1 MSTLQPLI
9 PAPGD
14 KRTELVKVFQRWL
27 NEQGAK
33 LTVDGKYGPA
43 TTKAAQTFGLPVP
56 RRVPPLCV
64 WTSREWSW
72 WDTKDGAAK
81 EVEELYLKTG
91 FRPARLGLF
100 LNSYADG
107 ATFKPFGSAAQ
118 LKGVISELKAAG
130 VGVDLTAWIW
140 PSTKYL
146 DGLLAYVL
154 PMLKA
159 FPDVKLDL
167 DTEMAWASGGR
178 GAAGERAHVV
188 GRLYDAVPPK
198 RVSIN
203 DYAYLQGVTEQL
215 LVCGVQLRPQAYSV
229 GESNGLKAAP
239 DNILWPGE
247 TQSVAMTEKNWGE
260 FSEGRRL
267 GVGLAA
273 YDPIDGMPKKT
284 QITEQVA
291 AALWFEPE
299 QLWFWQMKSIDL
311 NYGRALAALQGV

>member
-43 TTKAAQTFGLPVP
+43 TTKAAQTLGLPVP

-140 PSTKYL
+140 PSTRYL

>member
-43 TTKAAQTFGLPVP
+43 TTKAVQTFGLPSP

-81 EVEELYLKTG
+81 EVEELYFKTG

-107 ATFKPFGSAAQ
+107 ATFKPFGTAVQ
-118 LKGVISELKAAG
+118 LKAVISELKAAG

-154 PMLKA
+154 PILKA

-229 GESNGLKAAP
+229 GESNGLKASP

-260 FSEGRRL
+260 FAADRRL

-311 NYGRALAALQGV
+311 NYGRALAALQGA

>member
-43 TTKAAQTFGLPVP
+43 TTKAVELYGLPAP
-56 RRVPPLCV
+56 RRVPPLCA

-72 WDTKDGAAK
+72 WDTKDGVAK

-107 ATFKPFGSAAQ
+107 PVFKPFGSAAQ

-260 FSEGRRL
+260 FAAGRRL

-311 NYGRALAALQGV
+311 NYGRALAALQGA

>member
-43 TTKAAQTFGLPVP
+43 TSKAVELYGLPVP
-56 RRVPPLCV
+56 RRVPPLCA

-72 WDTKDGAAK
+72 WNTKDGAAK
-81 EVEELYLKTG
+81 EVEDLYLKTG
-91 FRPARLGLF
+91 FRPERLGLF

-229 GESNGLKAAP
+229 GESNGMKAAP

-260 FSEGRRL
+260 FAAGRRL

-311 NYGRALAALQGV
+311 NYGRALAALQGA

>member
-1 MSTLQPLI
+1 MSVLQPLV
-9 PAPGD
+9 PAYGD

-33 LTVDGKYGPA
+33 LVVDGKYGPG
-43 TTKAAQTFGLPVP
+43 TKAAVELYGYPQP
-56 RRVPPLCV
+56 RRVPPLCA

-72 WDTKDGAAK
+72 WDTKDGTAK
-81 EVEELYLKTG
+81 EVEDLYQRTG

-100 LNSYADG
+100 LNSHGDG
-107 ATFKPFGSAAQ
+107 PVFKPFGTAAQ

-140 PSTKYL
+140 PSVKYL

-154 PMLKA
+154 PILKA
-159 FPDVKLDL
+159 NPDVKLDL

-178 GAAGERAHVV
+178 KAAAERAQVV
-188 GRLYDAVPPK
+188 GKLYEAVDPK

-203 DYAYLQGVTEQL
+203 DYAFLQGVTEQL

-229 GESNGLKAAP
+229 GESNGLKASP

-247 TQSVAMTEKNWGE
+247 TQSVAMSDKNWGE
-260 FSEGRRL
+260 FAEGRRL

-291 AALWFEPE
+291 AALWFEPQE
-299 QLWFWQMKSIDL
+299 LWFWQMKSIDV
-311 NYGRALAALQGV
+311 NYGRALAALQGA

>member
-43 TTKAAQTFGLPVP
+43 TSKAVELYGLPAP

-81 EVEELYLKTG
+81 EVEDLYLKTG

-107 ATFKPFGSAAQ
+107 ATFKPFGSAVQ
-118 LKGVISELKAAG
+118 LKAVISELKAAG

-154 PMLKA
+154 PILKA

-178 GAAGERAHVV
+178 GVAGERAHVV

-229 GESNGLKAAP
+229 GESNGLKASP

-247 TQSVAMTEKNWGE
+247 TQSVAMAEKNWGE